1 MGIIRTVIKG
11 ITDGYLFEKRGVDLK
26 LVFLIGDSA
35 VGKMTVGQELTQIT
49 DFRLFH
55 NHIIIEPVIE
65 TFGYFHDKVIT
76 RMRDVIFE
84 EFAKSDCYGLIFTY
98 MWAFDQQS
106 DWNYVE
112 HVCDIFRKQSAD
124 ICYVELVS
132 PQSIRLQRNATENRL
147 KHKASKRDVE
157 ISNQR
162 LINDDKKYRCVS
174 NDEEIPFENYT
185 KIDNS
190 DLSAKVVAGM
200 IKERFEL

>member
-1 MGIIRTVIKG
+1 MFI
-11 ITDGYLFEKRGVDLK
+11 FEKRGVVLK
-26 LVFLIGDSA
+26 LVFLIGDTPI
-35 VGKMTVGQELTQIT
+35 GKMTVGQELAKIT

-65 TFGYFHDKVIT
+65 TFGYFYGKAIT

-84 EFAKSDCYGLIFTY
+84 EFANSDCYGLIFTY

-112 HVCDIFRKQSAD
+112 HVCDIFRKHSAD
-124 ICYVELVS
+124 IYYVELVA

-147 KHKASKRDVE
+147 KHKATKRDVE
-157 ISNQR
+157 MSTQR
-162 LINDDKKYRCVS
+162 LINDDNNYRCVS
-174 NDEEIPFENYT
+174 NDGEIPFENYI

-190 DLSAKVVAGM
+190 TLPAEMVAKM
-200 IKERFEL
+200 IKERFDL